1 MPNSRTQRVATRRV
15 VTRRVVFQP
24 DTYQGLQRG
33 INQMANAVRPT
44 LGPRSRIVAIDRIV
58 DDKMPEMLDNG
69 GVIVRRIIQLADRD
83 EDVGAMFVR
92 DVLWTLHDQVGD
104 GTATAAVLLQSI
116 FNHGVRY
123 LAPPPFVSSLA
134 ISPDYARDGALFAAT
149 LEDGVFR
156 SADRGT
162 HWAAWNFGLLD
173 LNVLAL
179 AVSPHYALDETLFA
193 ATESGI
199 FRSTNGARA
208 WREVDF
214 PTHWAPVLSLAL
226 SPNYADDATLFAG
239 SEAHGLFRSQDAGAT
254 WQRLA
259 GEHLNGAVNSISLA
273 PDFPGRPEVLVL
285 HEDAVLVSRDAGQT
299 WTDWPSDVALTAAV
313 ASLAAPHGL
322 APDAPLLVGLTDG
335 SVLQI

>member
-1 MPNSRTQRVATRRV
+1 MQEEKPTIMTHEIQLENIVYALAVSPTFEQDGLCFAARSTGLFRSQDGARTWQDAYASLELTAAL
-15 VTRRVVFQP
+15 T
-24 DTYQGLQRG
+24 TT
-33 INQMANAVRPT
+33 IAVLSPAFDADRT
-44 LGPRSRIVAIDRIV
+44 LFAGVP
-58 DDKMPEMLDNG
+58 G
-69 GVIVRRIIQLADRD
+69 GVLRSADAGHTWH
-83 EDVGAMFVR
+83 VASF
-92 DVLWTLHDQVGD
+92 
-104 GTATAAVLLQSI
+104 
-116 FNHGVRY
+116 
-123 LAPPPFVSSLA
+123 PPPSPFVSSLA
-134 ISPDYARDGALFAAT
+134 ISPDYARDGTLFAAT

-214 PTHWAPVLSLAL
+214 PTHWAPILSLAL
-226 SPNYADDATLFAG
+226 SPAYADDATLFAG
-239 SEAHGLFRSQDAGAT
+239 SEAHGLFRSQDAGVT

-259 GEHLNGAVNSISLA
+259 GEQLNGAVNSIILA
-273 PDFPGRPEVLVL
+273 PDFPERPEVLVL

-313 ASLAAPHGL
+313 ASVAAPHGL
-322 APDAPLLVGLTDG
+322 APGAPLLVGLTDG